1 MSGKPFACEDNS
13 EGVDVPP
20 PQAAKSKST
29 GANTTVALSVG
40 DVGLF
45 TRFLTKIIKM
55 SKV

>member
-1 MSGKPFACEDNS
+1 MSGKPFACDDNS

-45 TRFLTKIIKM
+45 TRFLTIIIKM

>member
-1 MSGKPFACEDNS
+1 MSGKPVASGGNS
-13 EGVDVPP
+13 GGVDVPP
-20 PQAAKSKST
+20 PQAAKSKNT

-40 DVGLF
+40 DVELF